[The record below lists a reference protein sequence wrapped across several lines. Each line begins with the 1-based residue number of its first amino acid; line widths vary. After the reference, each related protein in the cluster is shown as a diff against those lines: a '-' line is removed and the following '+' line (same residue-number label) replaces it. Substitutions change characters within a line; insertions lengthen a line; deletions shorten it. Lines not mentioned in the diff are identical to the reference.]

1 MATPAAATVASAV
14 MPGLSAQVDIA
25 YSLNESAASTPNRPT
40 TYSTDDPDDDEDERE
55 ERLLPA
61 NRPRRRSFDVALH
74 EDPLFHTTHPCTK
87 KLRHAFKKSWGLVLM
102 LISSAMLSTSTLI
115 VSLLS
120 PNFTTW
126 ELSAW
131 RLLGQWVCTLVFF
144 QYTKKSL
151 RFEQA
156 AMKAM
161 VLRCFAGLGS
171 MLFLYMAVKHMAMA
185 NATVIRYTSPVMVA
199 VMAKIVSQRLPSQL
213 VWRCHVWPP
222 GGRGI
227 GDVCSATHL
236 AHPRCTPHPSLSS
249 AATGMGRAVHMGPR
263 AVLLL

>member
-1 MATPAAATVASAV
+1 MSARTAGMASPAAAVASAV
-14 MPGLSAQVDIA
+14 VPGLSAQVDIA

-40 TYSTDDPDDDEDERE
+40 TYSTDDPDDDEDERG
-55 ERLLPA
+55 ERLLPS
-61 NRPRRRSFDVALH
+61 NRPRRSSFDVALH

-120 PNFTTW
+120 PSFTTW

-131 RLLGQWVCTLVFF
+131 RLLGQWLCTLVFF

-199 VMAKIVSQRLPSQL
+199 VMAKIVRPQG
-213 VWRCHVWPP
+213 VP
-222 GGRGI
+222 GLGGAASEADAALRSWSCAW
-227 GDVCSATHL
+227 VCSPPVGSLPPPSGLPAT
-236 AHPRCTPHPSLSS
+236 PTPHR
-249 AATGMGRAVHMGPR
+249 AAGVG
-263 AVLLL
+263 